1 MIYNQESYVWYKKV
15 KAKSNWNF
23 LKKLKDKGEEY
34 TAKKL
39 FLLKNY
45 FPGGASLV
53 ASLVAQLVKNPPA
66 MQETL
71 A

>member
-1 MIYNQESYVWYKKV
+1 M
-15 KAKSNWNF
+15 
-23 LKKLKDKGEEY
+23 LKDKGEEY
-34 TAKKL
+34 TAKKV

-45 FPGGASLV
+45 FPGGFSLV

-66 MQETL
+66 MQKTL